1 MRDRFWSNIFKER
14 DETTRTVTDRLR
26 SVPLFKTLDNKEL
39 RAVAHIM
46 HIRTYKPGETVFY
59 QDEPG
64 VGMYVVEEG
73 RVHIKMNIPNKSPS
87 TLAELEEGDFFGEL
101 ALLDESPRSADAVS
115 QTDSVLIGFFRPD
128 LMALLDREP
137 RLGGKIVLELTR
149 IVGIRL
155 RNSNTELQDIKQRLA
170 DTARDRTDQMAAN
183 D

>member
-1 MRDRFWSNIFKER
+1 MRDSFWSNIFKER

-128 LMALLDREP
+128 LMTLLDREP